1 MPRIPRHEYLGFPE
15 GIMNRSMLRNSPS
28 GEVKT
33 YYLTEEERL
42 AVIEKYGPILI
53 PRKRAKQSK

>member
-1 MPRIPRHEYLGFPE
+1 
-15 GIMNRSMLRNSPS
+15 MNRSMLRNSPS

-42 AVIEKYGPILI
+42 AAIEKYGPILI
-53 PRKRAKQSK
+53 PKKRAKQTK